1 MSYKK
6 SSDFGICFLFGS
18 GKVFCKKGTMWLN
31 TLCIQLQNMLVQ
43 KKYTPW
49 SCEPTWTSSVE
60 TSVQKIHVKC
70 MI

>member
-18 GKVFCKKGTMWLN
+18 GKVFYKKGTLWLN

-43 KKYTPW
+43 KKYTPM
-49 SCEPTWTSSVE
+49 SCEPERTPSV
-60 TSVQKIHVKC
+60 
-70 MI
+70 